1 MSSSVARRV
10 PIGRGSTGTLAV
22 LAVVIGLALGAAL
35 GQPARAAGVNVNLDQ
50 WAPLDATWQ
59 NGNLNGN
66 NASYPE
72 GGVIPFRLA
81 IEGLKKGQHTITIS
95 YDFTAGGHKAFD
107 FLASWNATNRP
118 GLCSTGGGG
127 VSSRC
132 PALGTPDLYPFPS
145 DPFVANGISVAAA
158 MAYDKPPRNLTMYGG
173 TIVSISR
180 PTHAG
185 SVDGNST
192 GAMRVTFRSTGSAV
206 LLAWGGHLAQSA
218 FWDRS
223 RGGPLDGAGEVS
235 GAPWHMRTLNLDG
248 AGARNQDRS
257 IQPSAIS
264 GAIPP
269 PTPVPTAPPAAPPA
283 TSRPPA
289 ANPPAANPPAANPPG
304 STVPPAAVNQPP
316 GPTATLPQSNAA
328 PSTVAPPGMDPRA
341 LLLALGA
348 VSVGL
353 LLLSPAPRRRRR

>member
-1 MSSSVARRV
+1 VPASVARRV
-10 PIGRGSTGTLAV
+10 QIGRGSTGI
-22 LAVVIGLALGAAL
+22 LAVVAVAVSLVLGAAV

-50 WAPLDATWQ
+50 WAPLDAAWQ

-118 GLCSTGGGG
+118 GLCSAGGGG

-132 PALGTPDLYPFPS
+132 PTLGTPDLYPFPT

-192 GAMRVTFRSTGSAV
+192 GAMLVTFRSTGSAV

-223 RGGPLDGAGEVS
+223 RGGQLDGAGQVS

-264 GAIPP
+264 GAILP
-269 PTPVPTAPPAAPPA
+269 PTPVPTARPAAPPA

-289 ANPPAANPPAANPPG
+289 ANPPG
-304 STVPPAAVNQPP
+304 SSGPPAAVNQPP
-316 GPTATLPQSNAA
+316 GPTATLPQSTAA
-328 PSTVAPPGMDPRA
+328 PSPIAPSGADPQA

-348 VSVGL
+348 LSLG

>member
-1 MSSSVARRV
+1 MALVA
-10 PIGRGSTGTLAV
+10 SLV
-22 LAVVIGLALGAAL
+22 LPVVLALGAAM
-35 GQPARAAGVNVNLDQ
+35 GQPARAAGVGVDLDQ

-81 IEGLKKGQHTITIS
+81 IEGLKKGQHTIRIS

-118 GLCSTGGGG
+118 GLCSAGGGA

-132 PALGTPDLYPFPS
+132 PALGTPDLYPFPT
-145 DPFVANGISVAAA
+145 DPYVANGISVAAA
-158 MAYDKPPRNLTMYGG
+158 MGYDKPPRNLTMYGG
-173 TIVSISR
+173 YIVSISR
-180 PTHAG
+180 PTHSG

-192 GAMRVTFRSTGSAV
+192 AEMLVTFRSTGSAV

-223 RGGPLDGAGEVS
+223 RGGQLDGAGQVS

-264 GAIPP
+264 GAILP

-283 TSRPPA
+283 TNR
-289 ANPPAANPPAANPPG
+289 PPG
-304 STVPPAAVNQPP
+304 SSVPPAAVDQPP
-316 GPTATLPQSNAA
+316 GPPATLPQSSADGP
-328 PSTVAPPGMDPRA
+328 PSPPSGADPRP
-341 LLLALGA
+341 LVLVLGGLALGL
-348 VSVGL
+348 V
-353 LLLSPAPRRRRR
+353 LLSPAPRRRRR